1 MERGQEAL
9 GGLLSPADQRLSDP
23 GSPVTTLP
31 LSQLLHM
38 PFPAHPEDCLTLGT
52 ALDMLPSSVLS
63 GDGLNWHAKVTPQF
77 LGQQSHMALK
87 MTK

>member
-1 MERGQEAL
+1 
-9 GGLLSPADQRLSDP
+9 
-23 GSPVTTLP
+23 
-31 LSQLLHM
+31 M
-38 PFPAHPEDCLTLGT
+38 PFPAHPEDCPTLGT

-63 GDGLNWHAKVTPQF
+63 GDGLNAKVTPQF